1 MLTPRAFT
9 GRVWKNHSQ
18 HGGAMVGHRSLAP
31 GNATYHAHDANRDV
45 ANEYLADRIFK
56 GIVQISIQRRWI
68 FYLFL

>member
-1 MLTPRAFT
+1 
-9 GRVWKNHSQ
+9 
-18 HGGAMVGHRSLAP
+18 MVGHRSLAP